1 MPVAR
6 RVCVATA
13 RPRGRFA
20 LLNFESRHEDS
31 LSTLLSAPPG
41 TQRLLGA
48 SVPSRA
54 EIDRAAPRPSYAEA
68 EVDGES
74 DGGGEGGG
82 EAARAAGCA
91 EGRESLD
98 KERFARF
105 VEGAKSKLPFLAEV
119 AWTGERDV
127 SDARAQMRS
136 ALLDLTAPGSGDG
149 RRMYVELLHETVASA
164 EQAWHFEV
172 RWLMCQA
179 TQVEDLLKYCARR
192 ARAAGLLIVQT
203 PTMRRPRPFVPKVL
217 VPVPRHL
224 HARAIGALCAE
235 VGFVRECGAV
245 GSERWVHE
253 HGVAFARR
261 DPLGRGF
268 VWIASRLIN
277 SQAARDESQKLLA
290 RFRERCAAIEA
301 ESLEAA
307 RAEAARAPAPPGP
320 AAAGPTGA
328 EADAGEPRARVD

>member
-119 AWTGERDV
+119 TWTGERDV
-127 SDARAQMRS
+127 SDERH
-136 ALLDLTAPGSGDG
+136 GD
-149 RRMYVELLHETVASA
+149 
-164 EQAWHFEV
+164 
-172 RWLMCQA
+172 
-179 TQVEDLLKYCARR
+179 
-192 ARAAGLLIVQT
+192 
-203 PTMRRPRPFVPKVL
+203 VL
-217 VPVPRHL
+217 
-224 HARAIGALCAE
+224 GD
-235 VGFVRECGAV
+235 
-245 GSERWVHE
+245 
-253 HGVAFARR
+253 
-261 DPLGRGF
+261 DPL
-268 VWIASRLIN
+268 
-277 SQAARDESQKLLA
+277 AREQVLA
-290 RFRERCAAIEA
+290 VRVEA
-301 ESLEAA
+301 LRSKGHHVSF
-307 RAEAARAPAPPGP
+307 PWC
-320 AAAGPTGA
+320 
-328 EADAGEPRARVD
+328 